1 MSYAD
6 TRTAR
11 YEAHVENIQNLRN
24 LAIDRSTLAPAY
36 DYYADDIIHAI
47 PTKGAVADVAAADL
61 AQYAR
66 NQARSM
72 RQNAE
77 DYNAEADRMEKE
89 GLA

>member
-24 LAIDRSTLAPAY
+24 LAIDRSTLARAY

>member
-11 YEAHVENIQNLRN
+11 FEAHVEHIQQLRN
-24 LAIDRSTLAPAY
+24 EATDLSTLARGY

-47 PTKGAVADVAAADL
+47 PTKGAVADRAAADL
-61 AQYAR
+61 AEYAR
-66 NQARSM
+66 NQARTC
-72 RQNAE
+72 RANAE
-77 DYNAEADRMEKE
+77 NLLATADRMEKE